1 MLCSGKKI
9 VKWFFFICLVCV
21 FGIVSV
27 GTAAEMAEQQVAVI
41 GSHGSDL
48 GSIDPIASVG
58 GQDRVITPHIFGALV
73 SYPLGDVIAPKFEPD
88 LAEKWEV
95 SADKLTWTFHL
106 RKGVKWHWDY
116 GEVTS
121 EDVVYSLNRV
131 KNSKRS
137 AWRGYYKNFKEVKAV
152 DKYTV
157 KITTGK
163 VDPFLLTKVCNYFGG
178 FIVCKKAAEKAGDI
192 DQGLSPSKEQVIGTG
207 AFKFVEYK
215 TKDRVVLVR
224 NDDYWRGKPI
234 IEKVIIRFVRDPSV
248 RSIALEKGEIACT
261 RGIDDQKWLTHVR
274 SKGILVEPLGPT
286 NLKAIYFNLE
296 IKPFDDIR
304 VRKAFAYATNPGSIM
319 KMQGEEISGDPAS
332 PVPSGVAGHVDAG
345 WADYKRDCDKAK
357 KLLSEAG
364 YPDGLKMK
372 LEISNRVYYLHK
384 MIVFQNELKKC
395 GIDIEMNKIDG
406 GVYTKKVMAGQ
417 IPLFM
422 WGERF
427 PLATWWLRNRYHSD
441 SIIGRPNQVQNF
453 MRYSN
458 TEVDKL
464 IEVAETTFDE
474 EERNKAVAEA
484 QRLIVKDLV
493 AIPVVETRIPAV
505 RHAWLD
511 LGYTPKN
518 NFLYNYQVGW
528 QSKIL
533 KH

>member
-1 MLCSGKKI
+1 
-9 VKWFFFICLVCV
+9 
-21 FGIVSV
+21 
-27 GTAAEMAEQQVAVI
+27 
-41 GSHGSDL
+41 
-48 GSIDPIASVG
+48 
-58 GQDRVITPHIFGALV
+58 
-73 SYPLGDVIAPKFEPD
+73 
-88 LAEKWEV
+88 
-95 SADKLTWTFHL
+95 
-106 RKGVKWHWDY
+106 
-116 GEVTS
+116 
-121 EDVVYSLNRV
+121 
-131 KNSKRS
+131 
-137 AWRGYYKNFKEVKAV
+137 
-152 DKYTV
+152 
-157 KITTGK
+157 
-163 VDPFLLTKVCNYFGG
+163 
-178 FIVCKKAAEKAGDI
+178 
-192 DQGLSPSKEQVIGTG
+192 
-207 AFKFVEYK
+207 
-215 TKDRVVLVR
+215 
-224 NDDYWRGKPI
+224 
-234 IEKVIIRFVRDPSV
+234 VRDPSV